1 MSYLHLASAANSS
14 SSTTPSS
21 YLHVN
26 SNGGVSTVPSAIGSN
41 SSSLFGSVGGGKQW
55 TTIGQPTSS
64 SPSSSSSLAQQL
76 LMKQQQQQQLLNNQ
90 QTNSLSSSSSSSHFD
105 SILGLTMASALS
117 SHTQMEKN
125 FELQQEDFPPLPHR
139 SNSHE
144 PSLSSSSSTNVQ
156 PLYQSQYSS
165 SSSILTSNHHQQMT
179 NGFSSS
185 QQQQQQQHSQSQSP
199 ISFKTSI
206 DALSTLI
213 SRHQSSGNNKTSST
227 TAISNPQQVSNTSSS
242 TTNLNGL
249 PSSTITDQYGLVGL
263 LQIIQQTEKNPDTS
277 TLLNCDLTTLGL
289 SMESQN
295 DLYPSFLSPFS
306 DSQARPYEIDYQVP
320 FEYQMGMQIREKLP
334 PLNFNTLNEDT
345 LFFLFYLF
353 GNDHVQLLAAAE
365 LYRRDWRYHKE
376 ERIWLTRIKN
386 IMPDQK
392 YEAYETGVYC
402 VFDVQL
408 WRKTHKSMRID
419 YDKLD
424 VNPASK
430 QQQQQDLITS
440 KLLQQQSSVQQQ
452 QYAPV
457 SSYNTNPS
465 R

>member
-1 MSYLHLASAANSS
+1 MAYLNLASAANSTS
-14 SSTTPSS
+14 SSTSS
-21 YLHVN
+21 PYSHVN
-26 SNGGVSTVPSAIGSN
+26 SNGGISTLPPSLASN
-41 SSSLFGSVGGGKQW
+41 SPSLFGSVGGGKQW
-55 TTIGQPTSS
+55 TTIGQSTSS
-64 SPSSSSSLAQQL
+64 ASSASSTLTQQL
-76 LMKQQQQQQLLNNQ
+76 LMKQQQHLLNNQ
-90 QTNSLSSSSSSSHFD
+90 QTNSLSSSASSSHFD
-105 SILGLTMASALS
+105 SILGLTMASALAS
-117 SHTQMEKN
+117 SSQTTMEKN

-144 PSLSSSSSTNVQ
+144 PSSSSTNIQ
-156 PLYQSQYSS
+156 PLYQSQFSS
-165 SSSILTSNHHQQMT
+165 SSSSSNLHQPIS
-179 NGFSSS
+179 NGYSSS
-185 QQQQQQQHSQSQSP
+185 QQQQHSQSQSP
-199 ISFKTSI
+199 ISFKSTI
-206 DALSTLI
+206 DPLSTLM
-213 SRHQSSGNNKTSST
+213 SRRPTSVNNKTASLTNNSSSSST
-227 TAISNPQQVSNTSSS
+227 ATSTNSQQLSNTS
-242 TTNLNGL
+242 TTNTNGL

-263 LQIIQQTEKNPDTS
+263 LQMIQQAEKSPETS

-289 SMESQN
+289 SMDSQN

-320 FEYQMGMQIREKLP
+320 FEYQMGLQIREKLP

-392 YEAYETGVYC
+392 FDTYETGVYC

-424 VNPASK
+424 VNPVLKQDAFASK
-430 QQQQQDLITS
+430 I
-440 KLLQQQSSVQQQ
+440 LQQQSSVQQQQ

-457 SSYNTNPS
+457 SSYNTNSS

>member
-1 MSYLHLASAANSS
+1 MAYLNLASTANSTT
-14 SSTTPSS
+14 SSTSS
-21 YLHVN
+21 PYSHIN
-26 SNGGVSTVPSAIGSN
+26 SNGGVSTMPPSLASN
-41 SSSLFGSVGGGKQW
+41 SPSLFGSVGGGKQW

-64 SPSSSSSLAQQL
+64 SSTLTQQL
-76 LMKQQQQQQLLNNQ
+76 LMKQQQNILNNQ
-90 QTNSLSSSSSSSHFD
+90 QTNSLNSSSSSSHFD
-105 SILGLTMASALS
+105 SILGLTMASALAS
-117 SHTQMEKN
+117 SSQTQIEKN

-139 SNSHE
+139 NNSHE
-144 PSLSSSSSTNVQ
+144 PTPSSTNVQ

-165 SSSILTSNHHQQMT
+165 SSSSSNLHQPIT
-179 NGFSSS
+179 NGYNSS
-185 QQQQQQQHSQSQSP
+185 QQQQHSQSQSP

-213 SRHQSSGNNKTSST
+213 NRRQTSVNNKTTSLTNNST
-227 TAISNPQQVSNTSSS
+227 SSSS
-242 TTNLNGL
+242 TTTNPQQISNTSTTNTNGL

-263 LQIIQQTEKNPDTS
+263 LQMIQQAEKNPDTS
-277 TLLNCDLTTLGL
+277 TLLNYDLTTLGL

-320 FEYQMGMQIREKLP
+320 FEYQMGLQIRDKLP

-392 YEAYETGVYC
+392 YDTYETGVYC

-419 YDKLD
+419 YEKLD
-424 VNPASK
+424 VNPVMK
-430 QQQQQDLITS
+430 QDLFAS

-452 QYAPV
+452 YAPV
-457 SSYNTNPS
+457 SSYNTNSS